1 MSNNLD
7 EKNGTI
13 DHILNKWREDAAES
27 DYSKERLKGTA
38 FEELC
43 IVYLTH
49 DRLRQTEYKNVVS
62 YSRWAEEQGL
72 PVADDG
78 IDLVAEMHDQEGY
91 CAIQCKFYKEGT
103 TLSKALVNDF
113 LSASSKRFFTRR
125 LFIDTTTNWNS
136 TIDRL
141 VQDQSPEFVRLSI
154 QSLRSSPIDWTK
166 YVTNGEVVKEK
177 AKSPRPYQEEA
188 IAKVVDGL
196 DKPGTRGQLIMA
208 CGTGKTF
215 TALRIAENL
224 VKRGGQVLY
233 LVPSLAL
240 MQQSVRQWGT
250 DRSIKMRFYAV
261 CSDAQVGRPKKRQDD
276 KIEMHSHDLEIPATT
291 DSRKLAKAVGKPS
304 HEKLTVVFATYQ
316 SLPKIKQAQ
325 QEYGLPDFDL
335 AICDEAHRTA
345 GSRKKGK
352 PDQDSHFI
360 QIHEQEH
367 IRATRRLYMTATPR
381 VYAETAR
388 NQAGEMNTELYS
400 MGNENVFGPV
410 LFTITFSDAIQGNW
424 LSDYKVVILTVPE
437 DELLRD
443 LPIET
448 WEDHDIDLDMATKIV
463 GCCRAIAKA
472 ESDEFIDDP
481 EAMKTAIAY
490 CRSIK
495 ESEGLR
501 GAISE
506 VSENYQSKQIEDPN
520 RTWSEKIDIRAEH
533 VDGTHRA
540 QQRDEKLV
548 WLENPSDQECRIIT
562 NCRCLSEG
570 VDVPT
575 LDAIM
580 FMQPRKSHIEVVQA
594 VGRVM
599 RPAPDGK
606 KERGYV
612 ILPVAIPEGK
622 DPYAELDNNETYRI
636 VWQVINAIRSHDEDL
651 TAQIN
656 LIESGQKPSRISIIQ
671 PASWS
676 KKTKK
681 RNAGRSDGGNG
692 EKEEPDTDPEILEPE
707 IPFEYDKLHQAL
719 LTKILDKCGSLRYWS
734 EWAGDVEEIARKHI
748 VRITNLVNRHEAARK
763 VFARF
768 LKEVQDDLNEGI
780 SKEDAI
786 EMLAQ
791 HMITK
796 PVFEALLGDSPFAM
810 ENPVSQ
816 GMDDML
822 YVLSERNIEKE
833 AESLQ
838 GFYESVRRRAEQA
851 ITPGAQQKLIKEL
864 YDKFFQKAF
873 KRTSER
879 LGIVYTP
886 IEIVDF
892 ILHSV
897 DDLLRSE
904 FNETLSAPG
913 VQILDPFTGTGAFI
927 VRMIENGL
935 ITPDALPHK
944 YLHEIHANEIVL
956 LAYYI
961 AAVNIE
967 AAYHAAVGAN
977 EYERFPGIVL
987 TDTFEMQ
994 DSEDMFADLL
1004 VDNSEQRKRQK
1015 KAQIKVIVG
1024 NPPWSMGQRNENDN
1038 AKNQAYPHL
1047 HRRID
1052 GSYAKYSNAK
1062 LKTSLKDSYVLS
1074 IRWASD
1080 RIGESGV
1087 IGFVTNAGWLDG
1099 LAMDGMRRCLA
1110 EDFTSIYVLNL
1121 RGNQRTQGEKSR
1133 QEGGKVFGAGSR
1145 AAVAITLFVKNPERT
1160 GCEIQY
1166 YDIGD
1171 YLSREDKLKRVDDLK
1186 SLNSLGGELV
1196 EVHPDKHHDW
1206 LNQRDP
1212 AFDGF
1217 MVLGDK
1223 SKHPGNR
1230 VFKKYSQ
1237 GVKTNRD
1244 AWVYNYSEDVLRKN
1258 VQRMIEFYNSE
1269 RKRLA
1274 KANSKGPKWTEM
1286 EINDF
1291 VRNDSTKISW
1301 SGDLK
1306 ERLRRMTDIAPS
1318 HGRVVKSQYRPFTRQ
1333 YLFFSSILNNSVYA
1347 VPHLFPHA
1355 GAENRVICVPGKGEK
1370 NPFSCILVRE
1380 IPNHHLISG
1389 GQCFPMWLYFKPRKS
1404 DPSLFTD
1411 DRNLE
1416 TDSHGYVRETAL
1428 SPDAMGAFSEHVGES
1443 VSGEDLFCYI
1453 YAVLHVPSYRNKFE
1467 ANLRKELPRIPFPKD
1482 ADEFY
1487 LLSEVGQEL
1496 GDLHVDYEDVEEFPM
1511 TFKKGGWKPREEKS
1525 PEDWFRVHKMKH
1537 PKKEKKNVLS
1547 EINYNDNIT
1556 IENIP
1561 MDAYDYLVNGKSAI
1575 GWVMDRQ
1582 QVSTNKDS
1590 KIVNDANRFAIETI
1604 GDPAYPLRLLAR
1616 VITVSLETNKLV
1628 DRLRDIEFS

>member
-1 MSNNLD
+1 MSKNLD
-7 EKNGTI
+7 GKNGTI

-43 IVYLTH
+43 AVYLTH
-49 DRLRQTEYKNVVS
+49 DRLRQTEYKNVVP
-62 YSRWAEEQGL
+62 YSQWAKEQGL
-72 PVADDG
+72 PVVDDG

-103 TLSKALVNDF
+103 TLSKALINDF

-154 QSLRSSPIDWTK
+154 QSLRSSLIDWTK
-166 YVTNGEVVKEK
+166 YVTDREVVKEK

-224 VKRGGQVLY
+224 VKQGGQVLY

-291 DSRKLAKAVGKPS
+291 DSIKLAKAVGKPS

-316 SLPKIKQAQ
+316 SLPKIKEAQ

-345 GSRKKGK
+345 GSRKKGN

-367 IRATRRLYMTATPR
+367 IHATRRLYMTATPR

-410 LFTITFSDAIQGNW
+410 LFTITFSDAIQGKW

-481 EAMKTAIAY
+481 EAMSTAIAY

-506 VSENYQSKQIEDPN
+506 VSENYQSKQIEDPD

-599 RPAPDGK
+599 RPAPDDK

-622 DPYAELDNNETYRI
+622 DPYRELDNNETYRV

-676 KKTKK
+676 KRTKK
-681 RNAGRSDGGNG
+681 RNLGGSDGGNG
-692 EKEEPDTDPEILEPE
+692 SEEDKDPPPVKPEPE
-707 IPFEYDKLHQAL
+707 IPFEYDKLHEAL
-719 LTKILDKCGSLRYWS
+719 LTKILDKCGSLRYW
-734 EWAGDVEEIARKHI
+734 EDWAGDVEEIARKHI
-748 VRITNLVNRHEAARK
+748 VRIRSLVNRHKEAQE
-763 VFARF
+763 VFDEF
-768 LKEVQDDLNEGI
+768 LLELQDDLNEGI

-791 HMITK
+791 HMVTK
-796 PVFEALLGDSPFAM
+796 PVFEALLGAAPFATQ
-810 ENPVSQ
+810 NPVSR
-816 GMDDML
+816 GMDAML
-822 YVLSERNIEKE
+822 EVLSEKKIEKE
-833 AESLQ
+833 AESLG
-838 GFYESVRRRAEQA
+838 GFYKSVRNRAEQA
-851 ITPGAQQKLIKEL
+851 TTPEAKQKLIKKL
-864 YDKFFQKAF
+864 YDQFFRKAF
-873 KRTSER
+873 KRTSEK

-904 FNETLSAPG
+904 FGETLSTSG

-927 VRMIENGL
+927 ARMIENGL
-935 ITPDALPHK
+935 ISRDVLPHK
-944 YLHEIHANEIVL
+944 YRHEIHANEIVL

-967 AAYHAAVGAN
+967 AAYHAAIGADQ
-977 EYERFPGIVL
+977 YERFPGVVL
-987 TDTFEMQ
+987 ADTFEMQ
-994 DSEDMFADLL
+994 DSDDVIADLL
-1004 VDNSEQRKRQK
+1004 EENSEQRVRQK

-1024 NPPWSMGQRNENDN
+1024 NPPWSTGQKSQND
-1038 AKNQAYPHL
+1038 AAQNQAYPDL
-1047 HRRID
+1047 NKKIVN
-1052 GSYAKYSNAK
+1052 SYAKCSTAT
-1062 LKTSLKDSYVLS
+1062 LKRNLYDSYILAV
-1074 IRWASD
+1074 RWASD

-1099 LAMDGMRRCLA
+1099 LAMDGMRKCLS
-1110 EDFTSIYVLNL
+1110 EEFTSIYVLNL
-1121 RGNQRTQGEKSR
+1121 RGNINTYNPA
-1133 QEGGKVFGAGSR
+1133 EGGNIFDVKVGN
-1145 AAVAITLFVKNPERT
+1145 AIVLLVKNPARM
-1160 GCEIQY
+1160 
-1166 YDIGD
+1166 
-1171 YLSREDKLKRVDDLK
+1171 
-1186 SLNSLGGELV
+1186 GG
-1196 EVHPDKHHDW
+1196 
-1206 LNQRDP
+1206 R
-1212 AFDGF
+1212 
-1217 MVLGDK
+1217 
-1223 SKHPGNR
+1223 
-1230 VFKKYSQ
+1230 
-1237 GVKTNRD
+1237 
-1244 AWVYNYSEDVLRKN
+1244 
-1258 VQRMIEFYNSE
+1258 
-1269 RKRLA
+1269 
-1274 KANSKGPKWTEM
+1274 
-1286 EINDF
+1286 
-1291 VRNDSTKISW
+1291 
-1301 SGDLK
+1301 
-1306 ERLRRMTDIAPS
+1306 
-1318 HGRVVKSQYRPFTRQ
+1318 
-1333 YLFFSSILNNSVYA
+1333 IL
-1347 VPHLFPHA
+1347 
-1355 GAENRVICVPGKGEK
+1355 
-1370 NPFSCILVRE
+1370 
-1380 IPNHHLISG
+1380 
-1389 GQCFPMWLYFKPRKS
+1389 
-1404 DPSLFTD
+1404 
-1411 DRNLE
+1411 
-1416 TDSHGYVRETAL
+1416 
-1428 SPDAMGAFSEHVGES
+1428 
-1443 VSGEDLFCYI
+1443 
-1453 YAVLHVPSYRNKFE
+1453 
-1467 ANLRKELPRIPFPKD
+1467 
-1482 ADEFY
+1482 
-1487 LLSEVGQEL
+1487 
-1496 GDLHVDYEDVEEFPM
+1496 
-1511 TFKKGGWKPREEKS
+1511 
-1525 PEDWFRVHKMKH
+1525 
-1537 PKKEKKNVLS
+1537 
-1547 EINYNDNIT
+1547 
-1556 IENIP
+1556 
-1561 MDAYDYLVNGKSAI
+1561 
-1575 GWVMDRQ
+1575 
-1582 QVSTNKDS
+1582 
-1590 KIVNDANRFAIETI
+1590 
-1604 GDPAYPLRLLAR
+1604 
-1616 VITVSLETNKLV
+1616 
-1628 DRLRDIEFS
+1628 